1 MREGGVEPP
10 RALGPLDPKSSASA
24 SFATLACPCFQEFT
38 SPSWLLM
45 SLNHGDYARRRMKLL
60 RRVVK
65 VGFAHDGVAAI
76 DALSFV
82 AVINIATERG
92 TPARSRF
99 LTAVLLRSWNKRP
112 GTPAAS
118 HAAFHAP

>member
-1 MREGGVEPP
+1 M
-10 RALGPLDPKSSASA
+10 
-24 SFATLACPCFQEFT
+24 
-38 SPSWLLM
+38 
-45 SLNHGDYARRRMKLL
+45 
-60 RRVVK
+60 K

-82 AVINIATERG
+82 AVVNIATERG

-118 HAAFHAP
+118 HAAFHAPLKYSLDLKQVVKLRENLETGLRVRELIAFKLR

>member
-1 MREGGVEPP
+1 
-10 RALGPLDPKSSASA
+10 
-24 SFATLACPCFQEFT
+24 
-38 SPSWLLM
+38 M
-45 SLNHGDYARRRMKLL
+45 SLNHGACARDCARRRVKLL

-99 LTAVLLRSWNKRP
+99 LTAILLRSWNKRP
-112 GTPAAS
+112 GTPATS